1 MRSKTFQVWGT
12 ISWWIAHSYL
22 CPRKFLSDRPCRGK
36 HLAHC
41 SQWNP
46 IPAAS
51 KQVPLDTISLW
62 VSPGTWQTKKPT
74 RTEKQMMK
82 VNIQHSRHSHGIHR
96 GSLWHHLAALWG
108 LKDLTT
114 PVRDGS
120 RHWNN
125 GHPEP
130 KTCKWFGG
138 LIKAQLKWTGSTSTV
153 ITFVD

>member
-114 PVRDGS
+114 PVRAMALATEITGTLS
-120 RHWNN
+120 PKLAN
-125 GHPEP
+125 G
-130 KTCKWFGG
+130 
-138 LIKAQLKWTGSTSTV
+138 L
-153 ITFVD
+153 VDWSKHSLNELDLHLQ